1 MAEAVGLAFAILG
14 AFNDAIQCFE
24 YVQVARNFDQ
34 SFQTAILKLDLPKLR
49 LSRWGQSVGLDRV
62 ETGMQL
68 LPAVAGSREDH
79 QKAKELL
86 DQIVDLFEEAERA
99 SGKLKSPAK
108 DPTVYDTTRDLD
120 EPTASLHGKLQRL
133 SLRRFKPRGVL
144 NKAKWALYKEKSLN
158 RLIQDITE
166 LVTGLIELFPA
177 ARSEQRRLCEQDGAE
192 LASDEHI
199 SLIAPL
205 IEEQDPELSA
215 SIKSANPGAQ
225 PNFHITFAGSHNHG
239 LQQGYFSGHQTN
251 TFGARP

>member
-1 MAEAVGLAFAILG
+1 MGIGSSGKGDATFASG
-14 AFNDAIQCFE
+14 GRFS
-24 YVQVARNFDQ
+24 RN
-34 SFQTAILKLDLPKLR
+34 
-49 LSRWGQSVGLDRV
+49 
-62 ETGMQL
+62 
-68 LPAVAGSREDH
+68 H

-86 DQIVDLFEEAERA
+86 DQIVELFEDAERV
-99 SGKLKSPAK
+99 SGRLKSPAK

-120 EPTASLHGKLQRL
+120 EPTASLHGRLQRL
-133 SLRRFKPRGVL
+133 SLRRFKPGSVL
-144 NKAKWALYKEKSLN
+144 KKAKWALYKEKSLN

-192 LASDEHI
+192 LASDEHV

-205 IEEQDPELSA
+205 IAAQDPELSA
-215 SIKSANPGAQ
+215 SMKSLNPSAQ

-251 TFGARP
+251 HIGARP

>member
-14 AFNDAIQCFE
+14 VFNDAIQCFE

-34 SFQTAILKLDLPKLR
+34 SLQTAVLKLDIPKLR

-62 ETGMQL
+62 ET
-68 LPAVAGSREDH
+68 AVAGSREDH

-86 DQIVDLFEEAERA
+86 DQIVDLFEDAERV
-99 SGKLKSPAK
+99 SGKLKPPAK
-108 DPTVYDTTRDLD
+108 DPAVYDTTRDLD
-120 EPTASLHGKLQRL
+120 EASASLHVKLQRL

-215 SIKSANPGAQ
+215 SIKSANPSAQ